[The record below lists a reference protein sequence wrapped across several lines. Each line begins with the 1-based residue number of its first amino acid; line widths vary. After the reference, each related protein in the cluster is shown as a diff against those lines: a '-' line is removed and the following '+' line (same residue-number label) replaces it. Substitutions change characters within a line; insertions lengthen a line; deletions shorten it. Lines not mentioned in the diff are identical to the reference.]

1 VDSLEVGRKE
11 AVVCTWTVGHT
22 AGLKRVNL
30 ASVIRFVDSLVKE
43 DIIVRMA
50 AVRKDLVVH
59 KLKDS
64 DFDKLVSQAFVDKAD
79 QVARGKFVS
88 QAFVDKADQA
98 ARGKFV
104 DLAFVDKVDLVEDIM
119 AVTAINTWEK
129 LAASGSML
137 SKSKAFIK
145 NFAFVVDLK
154 IIAMDIVSLVNQQAP
169 FEAAAS
175 WRGFANNRMQV
186 PSFVVLKSV
195 AVADTDQPFK
205 PFQA

>member
-1 VDSLEVGRKE
+1 MDSLEVGRKE

-79 QVARGKFVS
+79 Q
-88 QAFVDKADQA
+88 A

-104 DLAFVDKVDLVEDIM
+104 ALAFVDKVDLVEDIM
-119 AVTAINTWEK
+119 AVTAIDTWEK
-129 LAASGSML
+129 LVASGSML
-137 SKSKAFIK
+137 SKFKAFIK

-154 IIAMDIVSLVNQQAP
+154 IIAVDIVSLVNQQAP

>member
-1 VDSLEVGRKE
+1 MDSLEVGRKE

-64 DFDKLVSQAFVDKAD
+64 DFDKL
-79 QVARGKFVS
+79 VS

-195 AVADTDQPFK
+195 AVADIDQPFK